1 MRRNELPDTCLSV
14 LASTGQLIIIK
25 KGEHGYYPTDWDTGN
40 RAENREIADTHNK
53 RRGISDIQETAMIA
67 GSMFGWTLP
76 GASPQWYLDNAKY
89 VNSNTAKGHIKD
101 PVLSAYYPFND
112 FLLRYEI
119 MGKQR
124 LYLPMSAL
132 PKELM
137 GADAQF
143 VMQPDLVLGM
153 PVMPVTATFGDN
165 GSCTVQLEDGSYTT
179 EKEINAE
186 YQITARVRVGNAEFV
201 IGEHPKA
208 PDQFVTWERNCQN
221 DGDGPPNYFWGHY
234 GSDRAAII
242 ENFCE
247 RASAEHQLQHPV
259 HEHKAGKER

>member
-1 MRRNELPDTCLSV
+1 
-14 LASTGQLIIIK
+14 
-25 KGEHGYYPTDWDTGN
+25 
-40 RAENREIADTHNK
+40 
-53 RRGISDIQETAMIA
+53 
-67 GSMFGWTLP
+67 
-76 GASPQWYLDNAKY
+76 
-89 VNSNTAKGHIKD
+89 
-101 PVLSAYYPFND
+101 
-112 FLLRYEI
+112 
-119 MGKQR
+119 
-124 LYLPMSAL
+124 MSAL

-137 GADAQF
+137 SADAQF
-143 VMQPDLVLGM
+143 NMQPDLVLGM

-179 EKEINAE
+179 EKEVNAE

-247 RASAEHQLQHPV
+247 RASGEHRLQHPV

>member
-1 MRRNELPDTCLSV
+1 
-14 LASTGQLIIIK
+14 
-25 KGEHGYYPTDWDTGN
+25 
-40 RAENREIADTHNK
+40 
-53 RRGISDIQETAMIA
+53 MIA

-76 GASPQWYLDNAKY
+76 GAFPQWYLDNAKY
-89 VNSNTAKGHIKD
+89 VNSNPTKGHIKD

-165 GSCTVQLEDGSYTT
+165 GNCTVQLEDGSYTT

-201 IGEHPKA
+201 IGEHPKS

-221 DGDGPPNYFWGHY
+221 DGGGPPNYFWGHY
-234 GSDRAAII
+234 GSNRATII
-242 ENFCE
+242 EDFCE
-247 RASAEHQLQHPV
+247 RASGEHRLQHPV